1 MLVHWLWLAER
12 PYVGNRLKVELL
24 TVFSDP
30 ERIYA
35 AQKAELFGIEGMNR
49 RGADSLMDKDLARA
63 EAILR
68 DCAEKRIRIVTYQ
81 DSAYPQR
88 LRNIYDPPVVLYCKG
103 ILPEVDAYPA
113 IGMVG
118 TRHPSPYGEE
128 MARRLGYEIASC
140 GGIVVS
146 GLAEGIDGAS
156 MWGALD
162 AGGAVIGVLGS
173 GADIVFPAC
182 NRELF
187 RLTEEK
193 GCILTEFPPGIR
205 GNKWTF
211 PQRNRLIS
219 GLCCGTVVVEAP
231 EKSGSLITAR
241 CASEQGRD
249 VFVIPGNVNVPGFVG
264 SNRLLRTG
272 AIAVSTGWD
281 ILSEYE
287 GQFGDKIR
295 EVEIG
300 EIPAPGSTIHA
311 GQATLK
317 TVLAVAE
324 SPVYPEKKRPD
335 GDGSGKKS
343 IDNKAAAPYIDV
355 NMILKGL
362 SSEEQTVLLAIGRE
376 EQLVDDVIQRAGI
389 DAGKVLAL
397 LTMLELKGKIRRLPG
412 KRICLTGK

>member
-24 TVFSDP
+24 TAFSDP

-35 AQKAELFGIEGMNR
+35 AQKEAFFGIDGMNR
-49 RGADSLMDKDLARA
+49 RAADALMDKDLTRA
-63 EAILR
+63 EAILKA
-68 DCAEKRIRIVTYQ
+68 CAENRIRILTYR

-88 LRNIYDPPVVLYCKG
+88 LQNIYDPPVVLYCKG

-118 TRHPSPYGEE
+118 TRHSTSYGEE
-128 MARRLGYEIASC
+128 MARRLGYEVAAC

-146 GLAEGIDGAS
+146 GLAEGIDAAS

-162 AGGAVIGVLGS
+162 AGGAVIGVLGT
-173 GADIVFPAC
+173 GADIVYPAC

-187 RLTEEK
+187 RLMEEK
-193 GCILTEFPPGIR
+193 GCVLSEYAPGTR
-205 GNKWTF
+205 GSKWTY
-211 PQRNRLIS
+211 PRRNRLIS
-219 GLCCGTVVVEAP
+219 GLSCGTVVVEAP
-231 EKSGSLITAR
+231 EKSGSLITAQ
-241 CASEQGRD
+241 CAAEQGRD
-249 VFVIPGNVNVPGFVG
+249 VFVVPGNVNVSGFVG
-264 SNRLLRTG
+264 SNRLLRSG
-272 AIAVSTGWD
+272 AIAVSAGWD

-300 EIPAPGSTIHA
+300 EIPAPGSTIH
-311 GQATLK
+311 GRKELEKTLPS
-317 TVLAVAE
+317 VAQT
-324 SPVYPEKKRPD
+324 PVIPEKKLPSDDRA
-335 GDGSGKKS
+335 GKKS
-343 IDNKAAAPYIDV
+343 IDNTAAAPYIDV
-355 NMILKGL
+355 NTILKGL
-362 SSEEQTVLLAIGRE
+362 SSEEQTILLAIGRE
-376 EQLVDDVIQRAGI
+376 ERLVDDVMQQTGL

-412 KRICLTGK
+412 KRVSLTGK